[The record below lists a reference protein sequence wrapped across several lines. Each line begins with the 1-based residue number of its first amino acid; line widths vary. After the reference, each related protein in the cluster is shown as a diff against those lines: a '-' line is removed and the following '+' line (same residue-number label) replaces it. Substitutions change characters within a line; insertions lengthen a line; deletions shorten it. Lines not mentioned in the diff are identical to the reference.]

1 MATGAAD
8 GYARMSGRPAATLL
22 HLGPGLGNGLA
33 NLHNARRAKVPETLW
48 RDLEAGYTTSYGG
61 VRVLPNPGPD
71 VLEQIANAL
80 EVTIEDLTRHVGR
93 ITNRSKPVTDL
104 NRKAGS
110 GLPQKVARLGDR
122 DRRLIESLVDQML
135 ELE

>member
-1 MATGAAD
+1 MNEAERWVEFGVYLRQQRDKVGLSRRDAA
-8 GYARMSGRPAATLL
+8 RKS
-22 HLGPGLGNGLA
+22 
-33 NLHNARRAKVPETLW
+33 KVPEATW
-48 RDLEAGYTTSYGG
+48 KDLENGHKTSYGG